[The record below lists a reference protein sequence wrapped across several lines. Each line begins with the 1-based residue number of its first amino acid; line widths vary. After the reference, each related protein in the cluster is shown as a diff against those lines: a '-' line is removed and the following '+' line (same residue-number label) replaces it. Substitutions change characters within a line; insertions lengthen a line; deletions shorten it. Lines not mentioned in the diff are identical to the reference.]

1 MHISFVKFKSWFW
14 TLVQNRDNDHQKYA
28 PHFTK
33 IRFSIKNKKSKIST
47 SVNKINFSTMSQRIR
62 LTAKEEKPVKTG
74 RNFILQSGGRAQVSW
89 RNGLWRHYDVTLIQ
103 PHFKLV
109 EKLYKTKVLVFFY
122 EIIFNKMHLFS
133 SIYLFFNRINFL
145 ILEWEYSNV
154 LHGRSDGYL
163 LYLWRA

>member
-1 MHISFVKFKSWFW
+1 MVIWSEFRMVQILHCRIETMTIKNTHPTILKSDF
-14 TLVQNRDNDHQKYA
+14 QS
-28 PHFTK
+28 K
-33 IRFSIKNKKSKIST
+33 IRNQST

-89 RNGLWRHYDVTLIQ
+89 RNGLWRHYDVTLTH

-109 EKLYKTKVLVFFY
+109 EQFYKTKVLVFFY

-133 SIYLFFNRINFL
+133 SIHLFFNRINFL